1 MSFIET
7 NLGKKDAVLVKARY
21 DRILLV
27 PFIALGLLI
36 VLGGYLLKKIVPLM
50 LADIVTD
57 SGILLSLI
65 SDPQMLKNVMA
76 DPGTASGLIENST
89 VQPSSFTSLGNL
101 IFICFLIFAVVLTV
115 VKIIR
120 ATGIELAA
128 SGKTLAGRYGN
139 DAMCVPLEKIEN
151 FAIHKNLVGKIF
163 KYGTV
168 HIGTPSITMKFPY
181 ISEPEKFRNKLFE
194 IQKERIRNLQDQ

>member
-1 MSFIET
+1 MSFLET
-7 NLGKKDAVLVKARY
+7 NLGKKANIMVRARY

-27 PFIALGLLI
+27 PFIAMGALI
-36 VLGGYLLKKIVPLM
+36 ILVGFLLKRLIPWLLAGIITDSSILLTL
-50 LADIVTD
+50 LADPNT
-57 SGILLSLI
+57 
-65 SDPQMLKNVMA
+65 LKSIIA
-76 DPGTASGLIENST
+76 DPEKASSLIENSS
-89 VQPSSFTSLGNL
+89 VQPESFSSVGNF
-101 IFICFLIFAVVLTV
+101 IFILFLIFAVVFTL

-128 SGKTLAGRYGN
+128 TDKVLAGRYGN

-151 FAIHKNLVGKIF
+151 FAIYKNLIGKIF
-163 KYGTV
+163 KFGTV

-194 IQKERIRNLQDQ
+194 LQKERIHNLQDH